1 MGGKYSVIA
10 KNYNDL
16 PWQFDLYTNNLI
28 KFLGAVIYCVIKYE
42 IVDIG
47 IRKESNLWK

>member
-10 KNYNDL
+10 RNYDDMV
-16 PWQFDLYTNNLI
+16 WQYGLYTNNLI
-28 KFLGAVIYCVIKYE
+28 KFIGAVIYCVIKYE

-47 IRKESNLWK
+47 VRR

>member
-10 KNYNDL
+10 RNYDDMV
-16 PWQFDLYTNNLI
+16 WQYDLYANNLI
-28 KFLGAVIYCVIKYE
+28 KFIGAVIYCVIKYE

-47 IRKESNLWK
+47 VRR

>member
-10 KNYNDL
+10 RNYDYF
-16 PWQFDLYTNNLI
+16 PRQFGLYTNNLI
-28 KFLGAVIYCVIKYE
+28 KFIGAVIYCVIKYE

-47 IRKESNLWK
+47 IRKESNL

>member
-10 KNYNDL
+10 TKIDDL
-16 PWQFDLYTNNLI
+16 AWSYDLYTNNLI
-28 KFLGAVIYCVIKYE
+28 KFIGAVIYCVIKYE

-47 IRKESNLWK
+47 IRR